1 VLDLL
6 KFLGLTERN
15 QSELYQEVE
24 ELRER
29 HKLYGSLYRKFSHS
43 TRKAN
48 SRTNDEN
55 IESIQILDSNEW
67 EKYLKEIDSEKSMLT
82 LVDAIKLQ
90 PPLQSTSARW
100 LFEIKDNFLFLGILW
115 DPRITS
121 LQNYP
126 LDNKDLQV
134 LIDDCATRWKEMARN
149 VADGLT
155 NFKEMEEIIRLQPD
169 PNLLSR
175 NHLQSQPIDGVLA
188 AYRNFKI
195 LQELRQLIGPFVAA
209 LRLFSIKD
217 KEQIDNLYDFVEN
230 NLLKDWDSKTLA
242 QDEVTEILR
251 MVNDD
256 LQFDPKRPETR
267 NVMLFLSSLITIGGN
282 RSPLIE
288 WLKKKNNND
297 MEAMGKILQGNL
309 LEAYGITFFVY
320 YIPCL
325 S

>member
-1 VLDLL
+1 LDFL
-6 KFLGLTERN
+6 KILGLTGD
-15 QSELYQEVE
+15 QTQLYQKIE

-29 HKLYGSLYRKFSHS
+29 RELYKSLYSKFSHS

-48 SRTNDEN
+48 SHTNNEN
-55 IESIQILDSNEW
+55 TESIQILDSEEW
-67 EKYLKEIDSEKSMLT
+67 RTYLDETDSKKSLLT
-82 LVDAIKLQ
+82 LEGAIQLK
-90 PPLQSTSARW
+90 PPLELTSARW
-100 LFEIKDNFLFLGILW
+100 LSKIKDDDLFLGILW
-115 DPRITS
+115 RPRITS
-121 LQNYP
+121 LQKYP
-126 LDNKDLQV
+126 LGNKDFQD
-134 LIDDCATRWKEMARN
+134 LINVCVTKWKEMARN
-149 VADGLT
+149 VAEGSVK
-155 NFKEMEEIIRLQPD
+155 FKDMEEIIRLQPD
-169 PNLLSR
+169 ANLLSR

-242 QDEVTEILR
+242 QVEVTEILR

-267 NVMLFLSSLITIGGN
+267 NVMLFLSSLVTIDGKH
-282 RSPLIE
+282 SPLIK
-288 WLKKKNNND
+288 WLRKKDEND

-309 LEAYGITFFVY
+309 LEAYGITFFIY
-320 YIPCL
+320 YIPCTCF